1 MVRLRTDEHAS
12 GNPAA
17 LAHRLRASAAEV
29 AALAV
34 SKGASAGTVA
44 EEIGA
49 LATALERGDTKRA
62 AEVAAGRAASDAV
75 FDWIEAHG
83 LSVTARELRVLHA
96 FGLGAAEARIDALT
110 QAQEA
115 AARSDERL
123 RFILSTARI
132 VVGELDR
139 DLRFHWIYDPEQLP
153 EDARLGKSIREVGD
167 PAFAEE
173 LAAIVERVIRT
184 GIGERAELSPPPHES
199 QQDHLLVSFEPTRDR
214 TGTVTG
220 VLVASTEVTELKEAQ
235 IALTQSAAFR
245 ERMLAILAHDL
256 RNPLSSI
263 VALTRLFARKDEVA
277 PDVRRAFVQMEQA
290 SSRMVELIGTLLDFS
305 AVRFGNA
312 LPIVRAPLDLHRV
325 ASDVLDELRSA
336 APERALD
343 LRVHGDTQ
351 GAWDAS
357 RMAQVVSNLVGNALT
372 HGAQHAPVLVEIAGG
387 DRGVTLH
394 VTNRGPVIPP
404 TDMALL
410 FEPFRRGTAA
420 GQRSRGLGLGLY
432 IVQEIVRSHDGQIR
446 VESSLERGTVFT
458 VELPR
463 LGPSEARP

>member
-1 MVRLRTDEHAS
+1 MLTDEQDTRNGAS
-12 GNPAA
+12 
-17 LAHRLRASAAEV
+17 LAHRLRESVGEL
-29 AALAV
+29 AALAG
-34 SKGASAGTVA
+34 SMGALPGTA
-44 EEIGA
+44 EEEISA
-49 LATALERGDTKRA
+49 LAAALDLGDTRRA
-62 AEVAAGRAASDAV
+62 AEVAASRAASEAV
-75 FDWIEAHG
+75 FEWIERRG
-83 LSVTARELRVLHA
+83 LSVTPRELRVLHA
-96 FGLGAAEARIDALT
+96 FGVGSAEARIDALT
-110 QAQEA
+110 QAQED
-115 AARSDERL
+115 AARSDDRL

-184 GIGERAELSPPPHES
+184 GVGERVELSPPPHDS
-199 QQDHLLVSFEPTRDR
+199 RQDHLLVSFEPTRDR
-214 TGTVTG
+214 TGAVTG

-245 ERMLAILAHDL
+245 ERMLAVLAHDL

-263 VALTRLFARKDEVA
+263 VALTRLFAGKAEVA
-277 PDVRRAFVQMEQA
+277 PDVRRALVQMEQA

-305 AVRFGNA
+305 AARFGT

-343 LRVHGDTQ
+343 LRVHGDTR

-394 VTNRGPVIPP
+394 VTNTGPVIPP
-404 TDMALL
+404 ADIALL
-410 FEPFRRGTAA
+410 FEPFRRGSAA

-446 VESSLERGTVFT
+446 VESSTERGTVFT
-458 VELPR
+458 VDLPR
-463 LGPSEARP
+463 SAPG